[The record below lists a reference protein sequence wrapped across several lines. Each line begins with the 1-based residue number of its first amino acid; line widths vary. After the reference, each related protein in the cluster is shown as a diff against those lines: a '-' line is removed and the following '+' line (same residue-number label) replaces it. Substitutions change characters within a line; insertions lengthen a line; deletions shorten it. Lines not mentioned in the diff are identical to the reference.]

1 MTLLSRILG
10 FVRDMIIAR
19 FFGADSAT
27 DVFFVAFKIP
37 NFVRRLFGEGAFNQA
52 FVPVLS
58 HFKVK
63 ETPAALKA
71 FVDRTAGTLALI
83 LLAVTAIGVIGAP
96 LLVWLFAPGFAWNES
111 RYELAVELLRI
122 TFPYLFFMCS
132 TAFAG
137 SVMNTFGRYA
147 VPAGTPVLLNVC
159 MITAAVWFA
168 PNLREPVL
176 ALAWAVFAA
185 GAVQLLVQFPAL
197 RYLGLLPRLKPG
209 FHDPAVRRTIASLL
223 PATFGV
229 SVTQINLLSDT
240 MIASF
245 LTAGSVSWLYYS
257 DRLVEF
263 PLGFFGI
270 ALATVILPT
279 LSRDYS
285 ANDAESFSKA
295 LDWGLR
301 WVTVIGLPATLG
313 LIIMAEPILTTL
325 YQYDEYSRQDVIMTG
340 RSLMAYSSGLLPFMM
355 IKVLVP
361 GFSSRQDIKTPVRYG
376 VYSVVANLV
385 LKAGLVFPFAHAGLA
400 LATSLA
406 ALLNAML
413 LLGKLKTDKVFV
425 PVAGW
430 RPFLL
435 RVVIANLAMGAV
447 LWLSFRFADWPA
459 WNAIERFENLGLWIT
474 AGGAVYAATLYLSGL
489 RISHLAIQK
498 GVSD

>member
-19 FFGADSAT
+19 VFGAEAAT

-37 NFVRRLFGEGAFNQA
+37 NFLRRLFGEGAFSQA
-52 FVPVLS
+52 FVPMLAQY
-58 HFKVK
+58 KVK
-63 ETPAALKA
+63 DTPAALKE

-83 LLAVTAIGVIGAP
+83 LVSVTAIGVIGAP
-96 LLVWLFAPGFAWNES
+96 VLVWVFAPGFAWNES
-111 RYELAVELLRI
+111 RYDLAVELLRI

-132 TAFAG
+132 AAFAG
-137 SVMNTFGRYA
+137 AVMNTFGRYA
-147 VPAGTPVLLNVC
+147 VPAFTPVLLNVC
-159 MITAAVWFA
+159 MIAAAVWFA
-168 PNLREPVL
+168 PRMNEPVL

-185 GAVQLLVQFPAL
+185 GAIQLLFQFPTL
-197 RYLGLLPRLKPG
+197 WNLGLLPRLKSG
-209 FHDPAVRRTIASLL
+209 FHDPAVRRTISSLI
-223 PATFGV
+223 PTTFGV

-245 LTAGSVSWLYYS
+245 LATGSVSWLYYS

-279 LSRDYS
+279 LSRDYT
-285 ANDAESFSKA
+285 ANDADAFSNA
-295 LDWGLR
+295 LDWGLK
-301 WVTVIGLPATLG
+301 WVILISFPATLG

-340 RSLMAYSSGLLPFMM
+340 RSLVAYSAGLLPFML
-355 IKVLVP
+355 IKVLLP
-361 GFSSRQDIKTPVRYG
+361 GFTSRQDIKTPVQYG
-376 VYSVVANLV
+376 LYSIAANLV

-413 LLGKLKTDKVFV
+413 LLRKLQTDNVFV
-425 PVAGW
+425 PLAGW
-430 RPFLL
+430 RPFLF
-435 RVVIANLAMGAV
+435 RVVIANIAMATV
-447 LWLSFRFADWPA
+447 LWWSFRFADWPD
-459 WNAIERFENLGLWIT
+459 WNALERFENLGLWIT
-474 AGGAVYAATLYLSGL
+474 AGGGVYVAALFLLGL
-489 RISHLAIQK
+489 RTSHLAIQNA
-498 GVSD
+498 VPD